1 MGLFVVEDVQHTYG
15 SPPREKSVLDVI
27 KSIREGMRYESFA
40 VFALKMPFSIS
51 EWSVYLHIS
60 ERTMLR
66 YKNDNLPFDALQT
79 DKIYQL
85 SMIYDKGLLVFGEK
99 RYFDIWLN
107 TQNIALGGLKPK
119 ELLDNSFGISLVGD
133 ELIRIE
139 HGVLA

>member
-1 MGLFVVEDVQHTYG
+1 MVEDVQYSYG
-15 SPPREKSVLDVI
+15 SVPKEKSVLDII
-27 KSIREGMRYESFA
+27 KSVREGMRYESFA
-40 VFALKMPFSIS
+40 IVALKMPFSIS
-51 EWSVYLHIS
+51 EWSVYLHVS

-85 SMIYDKGLLVFGEK
+85 SIIYDKGLLVFGEK

-119 ELLDNSFGISLVGD
+119 ELLDNSFGIGLVGD